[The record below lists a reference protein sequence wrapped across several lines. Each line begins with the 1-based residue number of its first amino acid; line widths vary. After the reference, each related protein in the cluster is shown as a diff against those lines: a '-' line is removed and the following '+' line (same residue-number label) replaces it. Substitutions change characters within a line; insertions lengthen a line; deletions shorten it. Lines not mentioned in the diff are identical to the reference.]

1 MQSLACGKSGS
12 TTSFPILRQSGDV
25 AMIHRFDD
33 GSEDKSNL
41 LIPRSIVYGVLLTI
55 IVSLGGGG
63 IWVGTASTTAANLAA
78 AVSQLNQ
85 RIDQL
90 IVDNNKRFNQDEAA
104 STQIDLRLTRMEEQL
119 NFLVSRTG
127 QQHPTGQ
134 DRR

>member
-1 MQSLACGKSGS
+1 MQSLACGKSS
-12 TTSFPILRQSGDV
+12 PTTSFPILRQSGDV
-25 AMIHRFDD
+25 AMIHRLDD

-63 IWVGTASTTAANLAA
+63 VWVGTASTTAANLAA

-104 STQIDLRLTRMEEQL
+104 STQIDLRLTRMEDQL
-119 NFLVSRTG
+119 NFLVSRIG

-134 DRR
+134 DGR

>member
-63 IWVGTASTTAANLAA
+63 VWVGTASTTAVNLAV

-119 NFLVSRTG
+119 NFLVSRIG

>member
-1 MQSLACGKSGS
+1 
-12 TTSFPILRQSGDV
+12 
-25 AMIHRFDD
+25 MIHRFDD

-63 IWVGTASTTAANLAA
+63 VWVGTASTTAVNLAA

-119 NFLVSRTG
+119 NFLVSRIG